1 MYCEWNGHYVNVRS
15 TDGRLIRK
23 FIMSRGDVRCATV
36 SGKEPDDGNGVV
48 CITLTNGKTEVYATS
63 GRLIRR

>member
-1 MYCEWNGHYVNVRS
+1 MYCEWNGRFVTVRETS
-15 TDGRLIRK
+15 GRLVRK
-23 FIMSRGDVRCATV
+23 FSMSRGDVQCATV

-48 CITLTNGKTEVYATS
+48 SITLTNGKTEVYATS

>member
-1 MYCEWNGHYVNVRS
+1 MYCEWNGRVVTVRA

-23 FIMSRGDVRCATV
+23 FTMFRGDVQCATV
-36 SGKEPDDGNGVV
+36 SGPEPDKGDGVV
-48 CITLTNGKTEVYATS
+48 SITLTNGKTEVYATS

>member
-15 TDGRLIRK
+15 TGGALIRK
-23 FIMSRGDVRCATV
+23 FSMSRGDVQCATV
-36 SGKEPDDGNGVV
+36 SGPEPDKGDGIVT
-48 CITLTNGKTEVYATS
+48 ITLTNGKTEVYATS